1 LFKYDQRPD
10 NLGKLKVLLQINID
24 NELTKSGVLPEKI
37 DTILAQFEHLD
48 KLSLRGFMCIP
59 SPSNSGIRFARMANI
74 FKQYPRSYQIHNS
87 KEKYYTEYSQRKY
100 FFS

>member
-1 LFKYDQRPD
+1 
-10 NLGKLKVLLQINID
+10 LQINID

-59 SPSNSGIRFARMANI
+59 SPSNSGIRVFTKKI
-74 FKQYPRSYQIHNS
+74 FFLVMPFLKNS
-87 KEKYYTEYSQRKY
+87 LVITPIN
-100 FFS
+100 